1 MRHRKSGRKFARDTK
16 ARAAL
21 LRSLA
26 LNLVRDGKITTTKAR
41 ASELGRLADRL
52 MTTAR
57 KGDVAARRQL
67 QAFFGTREAA
77 NTLVDR
83 YVPALKD
90 RVSGVTRTEVI
101 GPRAGDNTMMV
112 QIGWVVEVAKGLK
125 NPEPKKPAA
134 KKAAKPAVSSE
145 AKKTAAKTEVTAKA
159 APAKKAPVKKTTA
172 KKTTK

>member
-1 MRHRKSGRKFARDTK
+1 MRHRKSGRKFSRDTK

-21 LRSLA
+21 LRALA
-26 LNLVRDGKITTTKAR
+26 LNLVRDGKIVTTKAR
-41 ASELGRLADRL
+41 ASELGRLADKL

-83 YVPALKD
+83 YAPALKD
-90 RVSGVTRTEVI
+90 RISGVTRTEVV

-112 QIGWVVEVAKGLK
+112 QIGWVVDVAKGLK
-125 NPEPKKPAA
+125 NPEPKKSVA
-134 KKAAKPAVSSE
+134 KKAAKPTVSAAAKKTVVASE
-145 AKKTAAKTEVTAKA
+145 AKTAKTPVKKAPAKKTAT
-159 APAKKAPVKKTTA
+159 